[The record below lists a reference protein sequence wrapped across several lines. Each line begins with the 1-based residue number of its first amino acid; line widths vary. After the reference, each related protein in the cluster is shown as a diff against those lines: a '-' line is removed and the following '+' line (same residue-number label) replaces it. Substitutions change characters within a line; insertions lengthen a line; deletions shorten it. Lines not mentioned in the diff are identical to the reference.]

1 MNGFAVVV
9 AVAAGIVG
17 LIAVG
22 NALSHRHTARDLA
35 QAEWVGCGGVA
46 GAVGRLVRV
55 SGLAER
61 APGQPQAG
69 PLSGIPAAWCS
80 AKVTTQREHR
90 DSDGDRHTETVTIA
104 EMTTG
109 PFVVR
114 DGTGA
119 VLVNAGD
126 RLTWHDL
133 PTSVSRRTSQL
144 PAGLRAAEMETVN
157 DQLEHLGLSEKWAG
171 WGARLLT
178 SSGGPYDLTEA
189 VVAPGT
195 PVVVLGTVETGPD
208 GAVLGGD
215 VLASTETVQ
224 EVAADHDSRE
234 RRSAIVAGIAFA
246 VALAAL
252 VVGLLV

>member
-1 MNGFAVVV
+1 MNGLAIVVAFVAGVVCLVAVVRTFV
-9 AVAAGIVG
+9 
-17 LIAVG
+17 
-22 NALSHRHTARDLA
+22 HRRTARRLTEA
-35 QAEWVGCGGVA
+35 QWVSCAGVA

-61 APGQPQAG
+61 APGQPEAG

-80 AKVTTQREHR
+80 ARVTTQREHR
-90 DSDGDRHTETVTIA
+90 DSDGDRHTETVTVA

-119 VLVNAGD
+119 VLVDAGD

-133 PTSVSRRTSQL
+133 PETVSRRTSEL
-144 PAGLRAAEMETVN
+144 PPALHAAQVRRMD
-157 DQLEHLGLSEKWAG
+157 DQLERLGLSERWAG

-178 SSGGPYDLTEA
+178 SSGGPYDLSES

-195 PVVVLGTVETGPD
+195 PVVVLGTVGTGPY
-208 GAVLGGD
+208 GAVLGGE
-215 VLASTETVQ
+215 VLASTETVE
-224 EVAADHDSRE
+224 EVAADSDSRE

-246 VALAAL
+246 VLLAAL
-252 VVGLLV
+252 LVGALL